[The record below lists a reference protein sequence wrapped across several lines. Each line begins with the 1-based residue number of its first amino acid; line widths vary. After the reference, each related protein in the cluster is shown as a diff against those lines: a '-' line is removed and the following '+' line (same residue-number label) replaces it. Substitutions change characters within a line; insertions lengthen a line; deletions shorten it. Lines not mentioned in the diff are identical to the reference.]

1 MFESN
6 VYLPTRII
14 FGVDKLS
21 ELSTI
26 KLPGKKALLCVTSD
40 GLMEKI
46 GIQQKVIEY
55 LSKNNTEVI
64 IYNEVCPNPTKSSVE
79 KAVRLAKSEGCDFV
93 IGLGGGS
100 SIDTAKAA
108 AIMLVN
114 DGNLWDY
121 AYTGT
126 GGKKIIEKAAPIVT
140 ISTTSGTGTETD
152 CYCVITNE
160 ETDEKLDFATE
171 AIFPTI
177 SIIDARYM
185 LSLPKSLTI
194 YQGFDALFHAAECY
208 IANGHKNK
216 MVDLYAKESIKI
228 VSEYLP
234 KVLENTNDLES
245 RNYMAFAA
253 DILSGYTQ
261 SLVSVTSHHII
272 AQTLGGYYPSLAHG
286 ASLIVIA
293 EEYYTKASKFLPELF
308 DEIGELMGINN
319 SSQDGMGFV
328 YGIKD
333 LMKKTGANNLKMSE
347 FGITRKDFDK
357 IVNMTVEEVGIGLD
371 RYTLTKEDIYDI
383 LEKSY
388 K

>member
-55 LSKNNTEVI
+55 LSKNNTGVI
-64 IYNEVCPNPTKSSVE
+64 IYNEVCPNPTKASVE
-79 KAVRLAKSEGCDFV
+79 KAVKLAKSEGCDFV

-100 SIDTAKAA
+100 SIDTAKAT

-234 KVLENTNDLES
+234 RVVENPNDLES

-293 EEYYTKASKFLPELF
+293 EEYYTKTSKFLPELF

-319 SSQDGMGFV
+319 SSKDGMGFV
-328 YGIKD
+328 YGIRD
-333 LMKKTGANNLKMSE
+333 LMEKTGANNLKMSE

-357 IVNMTVEEVGIGLD
+357 IINMTVEEVGIGLD